1 MWQPGLEDGRLTDDA
16 LAGARLAGP
25 ALREVLALFLV
36 AVALTVLVLTRFVD
50 YQQRMRE
57 SGDKLEYGRI
67 SEAIRDWSFEP
78 PIARKY
84 FWGFPL
90 ASAAAAAGLRIPD
103 AWAMLVVSTLAALA
117 AVVLVFRLWG
127 GTVAALF
134 VVASPDWLQQTALG
148 GAEPVFA
155 FALFAGF
162 WLARKDRWLWAAAV
176 LSYATLVRPVGVFA
190 LIGLGVAL
198 LLARRWALCSTATA
212 LSLAIGVA
220 YLAAVAAAYGD
231 PAAHFAGYGP
241 DWTGGRPVGLP
252 FVALGRAFLS
262 SPPFL
267 NLVKTGFWI
276 LATAASMVVAFRTG
290 LLASMFRVIP
300 VEAVFACCYVAFLFI
315 YDSAFA
321 WSELPRFLLPALP
334 FVFAAYSPFVPRGR
348 WFYWVLAVVSGVLAG
363 ASAVNVRHVM
373 SLLWS

>member
-1 MWQPGLEDGRLTDDA
+1 MWQPGLEHGRLSDDA
-16 LAGARLAGP
+16 LAGARLTGP
-25 ALREVLALFLV
+25 TLREVLALFLV
-36 AVALTVLVLTRFVD
+36 AVALTVLVLTQFVA
-50 YQQRMRE
+50 YEQKMLE

-67 SEAIRDWSFEP
+67 SEAIREWSFEP

-90 ASAAAAAGLRIPD
+90 ASAAAAAGLRISD
-103 AWAMLVVSTLAALA
+103 AYAMLVVSALAALV

-162 WLARKDRWLWAAAV
+162 LLARQDRWLWSAAV

-190 LIGLGVAL
+190 LLGLGVAL
-198 LLARRWALCSTATA
+198 LMSKRWMLCSAATA

-241 DWTGGRPVGLP
+241 DWTEGRPVGLP
-252 FVALGRAFLS
+252 FVALGKALLS
-262 SPPFL
+262 SPPLL
-267 NLVKTGFWI
+267 NVVKTSFWI
-276 LATAASMVVAFRTG
+276 LASAAAMVVAFRRG
-290 LLASMFRVIP
+290 LLASMFRAIP
-300 VEAVFACCYVAFLFI
+300 VEAVFACCYVAFLFT

-321 WSELPRFLLPALP
+321 WSELPRFLLPVLP
-334 FVFAAYSPFVPRGR
+334 FVFAAFSSFVPRGR
-348 WFYWVLAVVSGVLAG
+348 WFYWAMAVVSGVLAG
-363 ASAVNVRHVM
+363 ASAVNVRHVV
-373 SLLWS
+373 SKLWS